1 MVKASLIIAATL
13 CLVGIAPAMAHGHR
27 YRPHHHW
34 GHHRWHH
41 HWRHAGLHH
50 GPYTIGYGDTIISG
64 RTGMH
69 RDLLQMVPDSEGPGP
84 IMTGRRRG
92 SGLGANGLPGV
103 NLDE

>member
-13 CLVGIAPAMAHGHR
+13 CLVGTAPAMAHGHR
-27 YRPHHHW
+27 YHHHHHW
-34 GHHRWHH
+34 RHH
-41 HWRHAGLHH
+41 HWRHAGRYH

-69 RDLLQMVPDSEGPGP
+69 RNLLDMVPDSEGPGP

-92 SGLGANGLPGV
+92 SSFGANGLPGSNV
-103 NLDE
+103 DQ